1 MALSFVLLAMC
12 SSRPASWFRH
22 PLFSPRLRD
31 CVHLILM
38 CSAPYI
44 VPLSLMSL
52 LVRVSSL
59 CVRELIVSQLVVLV
73 LFFTLLVSLALH
85 LVLLTF
91 LYFFAF
97 VILP

>member
-1 MALSFVLLAMC
+1 
-12 SSRPASWFRH
+12 
-22 PLFSPRLRD
+22 
-31 CVHLILM
+31 M

-52 LVRVSSL
+52 LVRCVSSL

-85 LVLLTF
+85 LVLLKF
-91 LYFFAF
+91 LYFFVF